1 MFIRIISIV
10 GSLTFLSRI
19 LGYSRD
25 LLIARIL
32 GAGIVSDAFFV
43 SFKLPNLFRR
53 LFAEGAMNSAFV
65 PVLSGIKVK
74 EGMEKANYFLSEI
87 LTIIFSF
94 LFPFIVIFEIFMP
107 LIIDLV
113 APGFENMSSKF
124 ELTVHLSRL
133 TFPFLLFICMTSL
146 IGGYLNTMS
155 KFAAMAFTPVILNIL
170 MILSLFFSVYNSSDQ
185 ELTSRYLAIS
195 ISLAGIIQFVWLIYN
210 LKKNNFDIKLN
221 FFGKLL
227 KFEISKNA
235 KRLFYLFLPA
245 VIGNGVYQINLLIDM
260 ILASTLKDGSISYL
274 YFADRVNQ
282 LPLGVFGIALST
294 ALLPILAE
302 QIKKNFYEKS
312 IATINHCLQIGILL
326 IIPASFGIFLLAE
339 KIIITLFVG
348 GEFTLSDSVLTSKAL
363 KALCIGLPAF
373 IFVKILSVIFFARED
388 TRTPVYVAVASMIIN
403 LTFNLIL
410 IDFYFH
416 VGLAIATTISSWFNF
431 TCLLIILCRKKIIK
445 ISKNTLQIFFK
456 SILSSLIMILSIRLL
471 LEINY
476 FTILSEN
483 IFVINLLKLLMVI
496 IFGSLVYGFLIYLFK
511 LSSLLNFK
519 LGEGD
524 SKK

>member
-185 ELTSRYLAIS
+185 ELTSKYLAIS

-210 LKKNNFDIKLN
+210 LKKNNFGIKLN
-221 FFGKLL
+221 FFCK
-227 KFEISKNA
+227 
-235 KRLFYLFLPA
+235 
-245 VIGNGVYQINLLIDM
+245 
-260 ILASTLKDGSISYL
+260 
-274 YFADRVNQ
+274 
-282 LPLGVFGIALST
+282 
-294 ALLPILAE
+294 
-302 QIKKNFYEKS
+302 
-312 IATINHCLQIGILL
+312 
-326 IIPASFGIFLLAE
+326 
-339 KIIITLFVG
+339 
-348 GEFTLSDSVLTSKAL
+348 
-363 KALCIGLPAF
+363 
-373 IFVKILSVIFFARED
+373 
-388 TRTPVYVAVASMIIN
+388 
-403 LTFNLIL
+403 
-410 IDFYFH
+410 
-416 VGLAIATTISSWFNF
+416 
-431 TCLLIILCRKKIIK
+431 
-445 ISKNTLQIFFK
+445 
-456 SILSSLIMILSIRLL
+456 
-471 LEINY
+471 
-476 FTILSEN
+476 
-483 IFVINLLKLLMVI
+483 
-496 IFGSLVYGFLIYLFK
+496 LFK
-511 LSSLLNFK
+511 F
-519 LGEGD
+519 
-524 SKK
+524 